1 MASPKTIAR
10 LEAQIQRRVAHCLQ
24 FELADPRA
32 GFITVTR
39 VELSRDISSAKI
51 FYSVLGEAG
60 DERMAA
66 SMLERASS
74 FVQRQVASVLRTRT
88 VPHLTWNFDAT
99 VRDAARIDLLIR
111 EARARDREISGDQ
124 AADAA
129 SEDGPEQ

>member
-39 VELSRDISSAKI
+39 VELSRDISGAKV

-66 SMLERASS
+66 MMLEQASS

-88 VPHLTWNFDAT
+88 VPRLTWYFDAS

-111 EARARDREISGDQ
+111 EARARDHEIGGDQ
-124 AADAA
+124 AADTAN
-129 SEDGPEQ
+129 EDDPEQ